1 MTKVK
6 REFWNKK
13 FVTVLHQASDMIF
26 LSKANSNDKVTQ
38 NQPFQIIMVKYIKYY
53 KIIYSIKNQ

>member
-13 FVTVLHQASDMIF
+13 FVTVLHKASDMIF